1 MANAN
6 WTPKSTS
13 IITNTQTIVD
23 PKYTTINAAN
33 TTGYVPVN
41 ASSTDPI
48 VKATQYA
55 VQTNGATTYLY
66 TAPAG
71 GTRQFNSVQQ
81 IADGGIPGY
90 NKTTTAN
97 LTNSMQSNLSSA
109 AGKSPN
115 TSSINPASQQTLTDL
130 GTAVESSSD
139 TRTSYPKDLRYPRDM
154 KSDQD
159 VIIFNMIQYVPTK
172 ANLSNISTANSVL
185 SRSEST
191 NIIGTV
197 TMAIQGPISDMNSVG
212 WNDGNMNAAQA
223 IGAAAALAGIEDG
236 PKGLEA
242 AVGQVSQMVSGQKKT
257 FQAATKAFFA
267 GQAVQNQ
274 DLFTRTTGAIA
285 NPNLELLFQ
294 APQLREFTFTF
305 LLSPRDEDES
315 IMVKKII
322 RFFKQ
327 GMSVKTA
334 STGVFLKTPNTFK
347 IMYKQKGDS
356 EKGAKFLPKIKECA
370 LQSFGVNYTPAQNYS
385 TFNNNSMTAYEFN
398 MTFKELIPIYDKDYK
413 DLDGNTDEY
422 IGY

>member
-1 MANAN
+1 MANVN

-13 IITNTQTIVD
+13 ISNGVTVVD
-23 PKYTTINAAN
+23 PKNTTINATN
-33 TTGYVPVN
+33 PTGYVPVN

-48 VKATQYA
+48 VKSTKYA
-55 VQTNGATTYLY
+55 VQTDGKTTYQY
-66 TAPAG
+66 TDPAG

-97 LTNSMQSNLSSA
+97 LTNSMQSNLSAA

-115 TSSINPASQQTLTDL
+115 TSSINPTSQQDLTSL
-130 GTAVESSSD
+130 GTAIDNSSD
-139 TRTSYPKDLRYPRDM
+139 TRTSYPTDLRYPQGM
-154 KSDQD
+154 KGDQD
-159 VIIFNMIQYVPTK
+159 CIIFNMLQYVPTK
-172 ANLSNISTANSVL
+172 LNTSNIPTSQSVL

-212 WNDGNMNAAQA
+212 WNDGNMNPFEALGGAVALDMIEGKGFNALNEVSKGISSQNATFKKAAEKYFA
-223 IGAAAALAGIEDG
+223 GAAI
-236 PKGLEA
+236 
-242 AVGQVSQMVSGQKKT
+242 
-257 FQAATKAFFA
+257 
-267 GQAVQNQ
+267 QNQ
-274 DLFTRTTGAIA
+274 QLFTRTTGAIA

-413 DLDGNTDEY
+413 DLDRNTDEY